1 MMFRSDFSKRLI
13 AYLRSPKKYIV
24 NVSFIAG
31 YYRGQFTDVEVIARS
46 KKEAKTLAEKRCM
59 ESISI
64 TAYGI
69 KSMGRVKTFKS

>member
-1 MMFRSDFSKRLI
+1 MFSSEFSKRLI

-31 YYRGQFTDVEVIARS
+31 YYRGQFSDVEVIAHS
-46 KKEAKTLAEKRCM
+46 KKEARTLAEKKCM
-59 ESISI
+59 ESISV

-69 KSMGRVKTFKS
+69 KSLGRVKTFKP